1 MNISA
6 RDKTLEMFR
15 DDADKLIMVASLK
28 CGGVGLNLTMA
39 SRVICV
45 DLWWN
50 NSVEQQGTWAT
61 TGVLFANIA
70 NNILAFCRVFRIGQK
85 AKTFVTRFVVEDSVD
100 KKLQDM
106 QKVKAKNIG
115 AAIDD
120 PKMLGKL
127 MVTELLRL
135 FGPVVQEDHKPIIVT
150 AVDQEGGSTS
160 KCVLPPYAITESE
173 DSE

>member
-1 MNISA
+1 MSVSA
-6 RDKTLEMFR
+6 RDKAIETFR

-50 NSVEQQGTWAT
+50 NSVEQQGTWT
-61 TGVLFANIA
+61 MTGVFFANIA
-70 NNILAFCRVFRIGQK
+70 DYILAFCRVFRIGQK

-106 QKVKAKNIG
+106 QKVKAETIG
-115 AAIDD
+115 AAIND
-120 PKMLGKL
+120 PKMLGKHTV
-127 MVTELLRL
+127 MELLRL
-135 FGPVVQEDHKPIIVT
+135 FGPVVREDHQPIIVM
-150 AVDQEGGSTS
+150 ADDQEGGPTS
-160 KCVLPPYAITESE
+160 KRVPASYAITESE